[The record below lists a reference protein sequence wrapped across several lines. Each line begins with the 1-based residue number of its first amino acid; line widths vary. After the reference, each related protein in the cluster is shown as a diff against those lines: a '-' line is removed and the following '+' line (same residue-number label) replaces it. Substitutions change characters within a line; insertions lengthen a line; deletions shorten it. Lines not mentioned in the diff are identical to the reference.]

1 MGVVSNGESA
11 NLSGTAA
18 PLFASL
24 FPERDRSCHLMVH
37 ENSDDG
43 TMFKRPLGRHEG
55 RPLQG
60 LMTLQ
65 NFVDGGY
72 DVVDARILVVV
83 KSLGQRKKS
92 AW

>member
-1 MGVVSNGESA
+1 
-11 NLSGTAA
+11 
-18 PLFASL
+18 
-24 FPERDRSCHLMVH
+24 MVH

-43 TMFKRPLGRHEG
+43 TMYKRPLEHREG

-83 KSLGQRKKS
+83 KSVGQRKKS
-92 AW
+92 E